1 MIDVSAS
8 PFGGIAER
16 ANNFARQ
23 DRTLARHLG
32 ALSEQE
38 AMDSKLAAAIEA
50 GRVYGIRQQKYDM
63 LLKKQVNQ
71 QAKHPLTQPMY

>member
-23 DRTLARHLG
+23 DRVLARHLG

>member
-1 MIDVSAS
+1 MCPQAPSVELQNEPIT
-8 PFGGIAER
+8 
-16 ANNFARQ
+16 FARQ

>member
-1 MIDVSAS
+1 MCAS
-8 PFGGIAER
+8 PYGGIAER

-71 QAKHPLTQPMY
+71 QAKHPLTQPVY

>member
-1 MIDVSAS
+1 MSAS

-50 GRVYGIRQQKYDM
+50 GRVYGMRQQKYDM